1 MRRNL
6 EGGLTSLTAGQIH
19 TAQLSIDPYMLM
31 QTDTLNI
38 HIFHGVLI
46 REQNIDDSDSI
57 ILGYALKAFEVTL
70 NARARS
76 DIPMGPKISR
86 LASTDNGTAE
96 FLDFSTSSIPK
107 SDPSNSLNLPF
118 IRLNTGLAD
127 KLTRAANVD
136 MASVF
141 SLSNLP

>member
-1 MRRNL
+1 
-6 EGGLTSLTAGQIH
+6 
-19 TAQLSIDPYMLM
+19 
-31 QTDTLNI
+31 
-38 HIFHGVLI
+38 
-46 REQNIDDSDSI
+46 
-57 ILGYALKAFEVTL
+57 
-70 NARARS
+70 
-76 DIPMGPKISR
+76 MGPKISR

-141 SLSNLP
+141 SLSNLPLMDPSLPPGGPHKPADFHGAYGKYLWELFLYLPWLITHRLHTEHRYA